1 MFSIKRS
8 APMIPIPKLIISAT
22 VISLAWIC
30 PGHDTAEDKLSAEKE
45 WVKNAT
51 KTYSPDSWE
60 LLMQYESLPEK
71 LEIESTDDRIA
82 TTEKSVSTFYYLEG
96 KSKID
101 LLASMA
107 TNVHEIAHAY
117 CGLNSFRHARE
128 NGIKLDMNKA
138 EEFFYYSPER
148 SFFISFPLKSLF
160 PSRELKASIP
170 RHLRTFRYDTY
181 IDGIT
186 STQSEGVIGLLNELH
201 SYYLESKFC
210 LEMLEPYK
218 TAEGS
223 EASGLFEWVHNTQ
236 SKMTA
241 FYEFDYFIK
250 EYFLLMKQKYPSRYN
265 ELKRYR
271 PFTEAY
277 SAIRTSYKEL
287 VSNYLVKIRSE
298 MAALNSNGKAEV
310 TLEGYDLWVREGSSD
325 TSTGTP
331 VFSKDL
337 EILAPVLESDRY
349 REIAED
355 FPDIGIK

>member
-1 MFSIKRS
+1 MT
-8 APMIPIPKLIISAT
+8 MILKLISPVFIMTLVLIYPFNKIAKEKVS
-22 VISLAWIC
+22 
-30 PGHDTAEDKLSAEKE
+30 DEKE

-51 KTYSPDSWE
+51 RAYSPDSWE
-60 LLMQYESLPEK
+60 LLMQYESIPEI
-71 LEIESTDDRIA
+71 LEAEAVDGRIA
-82 TTEKSVSTFYYLEG
+82 TSEKSVGTFYYLEG
-96 KSKID
+96 KNKID

-107 TNVHEIAHAY
+107 TNIHEIAHVY
-117 CGLNSFRHARE
+117 CGLNIFRHARE
-128 NGIKLDMNKA
+128 NGLKLDMSKA
-138 EEFFYYSPER
+138 EEFFYYSPGR
-148 SFFISFPLKSLF
+148 SFFISFPLRSLF

-170 RHLRTFRYDTY
+170 KPLRTFRYDTY

-218 TAEGS
+218 TVYGS
-223 EASGLFEWVHNTQ
+223 EASGFFEWVHNTQ

-250 EYFLLMKQKYPSRYN
+250 EYFLHMKHKYPSRYD

-271 PFTEAY
+271 PFVEAY
-277 SAIRTSYKEL
+277 SAIRSSYEEL
-287 VSNYLVKIRSE
+287 ISNYLLKIKNE
-298 MAALNSNGKAEV
+298 MAVLNSSGKAKV

-355 FPDIGIK
+355 FPDMRIK

>member
-1 MFSIKRS
+1 MFSLKVFLLMN
-8 APMIPIPKLIISAT
+8 MILKLISPAFIMIM
-22 VISLAWIC
+22 VWIH
-30 PGHDTAEDKLSAEKE
+30 PFNKIARDKLSADKE
-45 WVKNAT
+45 WVKEIT
-51 KTYSPDSWE
+51 RKYSPDSWD
-60 LLMQYESLPEK
+60 LLMQYMDLPEK
-71 LEIESTDDRIA
+71 MEIESTNGRIV

-96 KSKID
+96 KNKID

-117 CGLNSFRHARE
+117 CGLNIFRHASE
-128 NGIKLDMNKA
+128 NGIKLDINKA
-138 EEFFYYSPER
+138 EEFFYYSPKR

-170 RHLRTFRYDTY
+170 RDFRTFRYDTY
-181 IDGIT
+181 IEGIT

-210 LEMLEPYK
+210 LEMLEPFK

-223 EASGLFEWVHNTQ
+223 DASGLFEWVHNTQ

-250 EYFLLMKQKYPSRYN
+250 EYFLLMKHKYPSRYI

-271 PFTEAY
+271 PFVEAY
-277 SAIRTSYKEL
+277 SAIRSSYEEL
-287 VSNYLVKIRSE
+287 VSNYLLKIKSE
-298 MAALNSNGKAEV
+298 MAILNSSGKAEV

-331 VFSKDL
+331 VFSEDL
-337 EILAPVLESDRY
+337 EILAPILESDRY

-355 FPDIGIK
+355 FPDNGIK

>member
-1 MFSIKRS
+1 
-8 APMIPIPKLIISAT
+8 MIPIPKLIISAI
-22 VISLAWIC
+22 VISLAWIS
-30 PGHDTAEDKLSAEKE
+30 PDQDSARDKLSADKE
-45 WVKNAT
+45 WIKEQT
-51 KTYSPDSWE
+51 MKYSPDSWD
-60 LLMQYESLPEK
+60 LLMQYDSLPEK
-71 LEIESTDDRIA
+71 MEIESTDGRIA
-82 TTEKSVSTFYYLEG
+82 TTEKSVGTFYYLEG

-117 CGLNSFRHARE
+117 SGLNIFRHAGE
-128 NGIKLDMNKA
+128 NGLKLDMNKA
-138 EEFFYYSPER
+138 EEFFYYSPGR
-148 SFFISFPLKSLF
+148 SFFVSFPLKSLF
-160 PSRELKASIP
+160 PSRELKAAIA
-170 RHLRTFRYDTY
+170 RNLRTFRYDTY
-181 IDGIT
+181 INGVT

-210 LEMLEPYK
+210 LEMLESYK

-250 EYFLLMKQKYPSRYN
+250 EYFLLMKQKYPARYN

-271 PFTEAY
+271 SFTEAY
-277 SAIRTSYKEL
+277 SAIRTSFKEA
-287 VSNYLVKIRSE
+287 VGDYLQKIKSE
-298 MAALNSNGKAEV
+298 MATLNLSGKAEV

-349 REIAED
+349 KEIMDD
-355 FPDIGIK
+355 FPLE

>member
-1 MFSIKRS
+1 
-8 APMIPIPKLIISAT
+8 MILRMIFPAVLVT
-22 VISLAWIC
+22 LAWIY
-30 PGHDTAEDKLSAEKE
+30 PDQKSARDKLSADKE
-45 WVKNAT
+45 WVKELT
-51 KTYSPDSWE
+51 RKYSPDSWD
-60 LLMQYESLPEK
+60 LLMKYESLPEK
-71 LEIESTDDRIA
+71 MEIESTDGRIA

-117 CGLNSFRHARE
+117 CGLNIFRYARE

-148 SFFISFPLKSLF
+148 SFFVSFPLKSLF
-160 PSRELKASIP
+160 PSRYLKTAIP
-170 RHLRTFRYDTY
+170 RNLRTFRYDTY

-210 LEMLEPYK
+210 LEMLDPYK
-218 TAEGS
+218 TIEGS

-277 SAIRTSYKEL
+277 SAIRKSYKE
-287 VSNYLVKIRSE
+287 VVDDYLEKIKSE
-298 MAALNSNGKAEV
+298 MSALNLSGKAEV
-310 TLEGYDLWVREGSSD
+310 TLEDNDLWVREGISD

-331 VFSKDL
+331 VFSKDF
-337 EILAPVLESDRY
+337 EILAPVLESERY
-349 REIAED
+349 SEIAED
-355 FPDIGIK
+355 FPDMGIKKIL

>member
-1 MFSIKRS
+1 
-8 APMIPIPKLIISAT
+8 MIPIPKLIISAT

-30 PGHDTAEDKLSAEKE
+30 PDHDTAKDKLSAEKE
-45 WVKNAT
+45 WVKEMT
-51 KTYSPDSWE
+51 RKYSPGSWD

-71 LEIESTDDRIA
+71 MEVESSDGRIA
-82 TTEKSVSTFYYLEG
+82 TTEKSVGTFFYLEG
-96 KSKID
+96 KSKLD
-101 LLASMA
+101 LFASMA

-117 CGLNSFRHARE
+117 CGLNIFRHARE
-128 NGIKLDMNKA
+128 NGLKLDMNKA
-138 EEFFYYSPER
+138 EEFFYFSRGR
-148 SFFISFPLKSLF
+148 SFFISFPLRSLF

-170 RHLRTFRYDTY
+170 KPLRTFRYDTY

-218 TAEGS
+218 TAIGS
-223 EASGLFEWVHNTQ
+223 EAWGLFEWVHNTQ

-250 EYFLLMKQKYPSRYN
+250 EYFLLMKHKYPSSYN

-271 PFTEAY
+271 PFVEAY
-277 SAIRTSYKEL
+277 NDIRTSYEEL
-287 VSNYLVKIRSE
+287 VSNYLLKIKSE
-298 MAALNSNGKAEV
+298 MAKLNSSGKAEV
-310 TLEGYDLWVREGSSD
+310 TLEGYDLWVREGSSVS
-325 TSTGTP
+325 STGTP

-349 REIAED
+349 KEISDD
-355 FPDIGIK
+355 FPLE

>member
-1 MFSIKRS
+1 
-8 APMIPIPKLIISAT
+8 MIPIPKLIISAT

-30 PGHDTAEDKLSAEKE
+30 PGHDTAKEKLSAEKE
-45 WVKNAT
+45 WVKEIT
-51 KTYSPDSWE
+51 RKYSPDSWD
-60 LLMQYESLPEK
+60 LLMHYESLPEK
-71 LEIESTDDRIA
+71 MEAESTDGRMA
-82 TTEKSVSTFYYLEG
+82 TTEKSVGTFFYLEG
-96 KSKID
+96 KSKLD

-117 CGLNSFRHARE
+117 CGLNIFRHARE
-128 NGIKLDMNKA
+128 NGLKLDMNKA
-138 EEFFYYSPER
+138 EEFFYFSPGR
-148 SFFISFPLKSLF
+148 SFFISFPLRSLF

-170 RHLRTFRYDTY
+170 KPLRTFRYDTY
-181 IDGIT
+181 INGIT

-223 EASGLFEWVHNTQ
+223 EAWGLFEWVHNTQ

-250 EYFLLMKQKYPSRYN
+250 EYFLLMKHKYPSRYN

-271 PFTEAY
+271 PFVEAY
-277 SAIRTSYKEL
+277 NDIRKSYEEL
-287 VSNYLVKIRSE
+287 VSNYLLKIKSE
-298 MAALNSNGKAEV
+298 IAKLNSSGKAEV

-325 TSTGTP
+325 SSTGTP

-337 EILAPVLESDRY
+337 EVLAPVLESDRY
-349 REIAED
+349 KEIMDD
-355 FPDIGIK
+355 FPLE